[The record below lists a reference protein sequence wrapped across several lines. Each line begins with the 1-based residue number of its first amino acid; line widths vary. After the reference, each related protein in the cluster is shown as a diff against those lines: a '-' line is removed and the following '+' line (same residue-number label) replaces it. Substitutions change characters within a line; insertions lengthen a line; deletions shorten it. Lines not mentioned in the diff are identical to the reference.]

1 MKAKK
6 EKDLIKALEIYYEN
20 NPLTGPPISA
30 DSEEEWLKYGMDEW
44 NDEDWIRYRVLMKS
58 ILTRTEQSTRIVKH
72 IMDIKKKEA
81 SDKEFDIH
89 LNKKYREEQ

>member
-58 ILTRTEQSTRIVKH
+58 ILIVYIFYKQKN
-72 IMDIKKKEA
+72 IFIYYKI
-81 SDKEFDIH
+81 FI
-89 LNKKYREEQ
+89 